1 LTMDETN
8 TTASEY
14 LELQSAAATAAVAA
28 EEEAAGRDLRT
39 SLQFSI
45 IQICAQ
51 QDRMNQTR
59 TSSQA
64 IKALTELTFQFATT
78 SLSQD
83 LDAFSSHANRKRIT
97 LDDVKLVLR
106 KSSENLARL
115 QDYCEQELLLLV
127 GGPQQQQQQHSGVVE
142 SNNGN
147 IKDGRISRV
156 KNYNASTTTMTTS
169 AMSDTKRRTGTSGHG
184 ASKRPPRQ
192 FDLTSPKVDDSSSS
206 DESVFLQRESFGI
219 TKISSGATS
228 KKIDTNTSDSDDDDI
243 VLPSRTNFREGKT
256 VVVRGAQK
264 KRILESSRS
273 DDDDDDCDI
282 QRGIRRQKSNQ
293 NAISQKR
300 RHELAEPGKFGHS
313 STQTMRIMAEMSP
326 HSAAS
331 DDESYVDKDDDM
343 DENKDNNTRKSTNL
357 CGTTVKEPT
366 IESSSSTEEE
376 ETEFN

>member
-8 TTASEY
+8 TNDSDY

-28 EEEAAGRDLRT
+28 EEEAARRDLRT

-64 IKALTELTFQFATT
+64 IKALAELTFQFATT

-106 KSSENLARL
+106 KSSENLSRL
-115 QDYCEQELLLLV
+115 QDYCEQELLVV
-127 GGPQQQQQQHSGVVE
+127 GGPQQQQQQHAGVVE
-142 SNNGN
+142 SNNGK

-156 KNYNASTTTMTTS
+156 QNYNASTTTITTS

-206 DESVFLQRESFGI
+206 DESVSLRREYLGI
-219 TKISSGATS
+219 TKISSGALS
-228 KKIDTNTSDSDDDDI
+228 KKIDTNPSDSDYDDI

-256 VVVRGAQK
+256 VVSRGAQK

-273 DDDDDDCDI
+273 DDDDDDGDI
-282 QRGIRRQKSNQ
+282 QRGIRRPKSNQ
-293 NAISQKR
+293 NAIYQTG
-300 RHELAEPGKFGHS
+300 RHELAEPGKLGHS

-343 DENKDNNTRKSTNL
+343 DENKDNNTRWSKNL

-376 ETEFN
+376 ETEFD

>member
-1 LTMDETN
+1 MDETN
-8 TTASEY
+8 KTSDDY
-14 LELQSAAATAAVAA
+14 LELQSVAAAAAA
-28 EEEAAGRDLRT
+28 EEEAAGRDFRT

-115 QDYCEQELLLLV
+115 QDYCEQELLV
-127 GGPQQQQQQHSGVVE
+127 GGPQQQQQQHAGVVE
-142 SNNGN
+142 VNNGSY
-147 IKDGRISRV
+147 KDGRSSRV
-156 KNYNASTTTMTTS
+156 KDHNASTTTMTTS
-169 AMSDTKRRTGTSGHG
+169 AISGIKRRTGSSAHVV
-184 ASKRPPRQ
+184 SKRPPRQ

-206 DESVFLQRESFGI
+206 DDSVSLRRESVGI
-219 TKISSGATS
+219 TKISSGAMS
-228 KKIDTNTSDSDDDDI
+228 KKIDTSIGDSDDDEI
-243 VLPSRTNFREGKT
+243 VQPRRTNFRDGKKA
-256 VVVRGAQK
+256 VGRGAQK

-273 DDDDDDCDI
+273 DDDDDDDDDDVH
-282 QRGIRRQKSNQ
+282 RGIRRQKSNLSP
-293 NAISQKR
+293 ISQTR
-300 RHELAEPGKFGHS
+300 RHEQVEPGKLGYS

-331 DDESYVDKDDDM
+331 DDESNVDEDDDI
-343 DENKDNNTRKSTNL
+343 DENKDINTRRSKNL
-357 CGTTVKEPT
+357 GGTTLKEPPV
-366 IESSSSTEEE
+366 ESSSSTEEE
-376 ETEFN
+376 ETEFD